1 MINDLD
7 LVRTF
12 LAVVEAGSFSAAAP
26 GVYRSQAAVS
36 QQVRR
41 LETQLGAT
49 LFERGHREVALSE
62 AGRRFLPHARRLLQA
77 GEQAR
82 LAARGIEQRTI
93 RIGVADDLAGPLA
106 MPALAALLAQDASL
120 AFEIASGATRV
131 LHAQLSAQLD
141 VVVGLAL
148 PRLAEGTELARLR
161 LGWFGHWH
169 GGGSLPL
176 ALCGEGCLLRRQA
189 LAALDRAGRPW
200 ELRVAASN
208 MGVVEAAAA
217 TGMAVGPLLVAA
229 VPESLPR
236 LAGLPSP
243 GDIGLRL
250 YASRRMDERLL
261 ERLATAIRQQAK
273 ARARRSTAPAGSG
286 RNPATLSAA
295 APRSSATMPRPGR
308 ASR

>member
-1 MINDLD
+1 VVPTILALRRNQGKRIFLSFGIRKTMINDLD

-41 LETQLGAT
+41 LETQLGMT

-77 GEQAR
+77 GELAC

-93 RIGVADDLAGPLA
+93 RIGVADDLAAPLA
-106 MPALAALLAQDASL
+106 MPALATLLAQDASL
-120 AFEIASGATRV
+120 TFEIATGTTRT
-131 LHAQLSAQLD
+131 LHAQLSTHLD
-141 VVVGLAL
+141 AAVGLAI

-161 LGWFGHWH
+161 LGWFGRWQ
-169 GGGSLPL
+169 GSGSLPL

-189 LAALDRAGRPW
+189 LAALDRAGQPW
-200 ELRVAASN
+200 ELRVVASN

-229 VPESLPR
+229 APESLPR
-236 LAGLPSP
+236 QAGLPSP

-250 YASRRMDERLL
+250 YASRRMDEHLL
-261 ERLATAIRQQAK
+261 ERLATAIRQQAEE
-273 ARARRSTAPAGSG
+273 RE
-286 RNPATLSAA
+286 
-295 APRSSATMPRPGR
+295 PRFH
-308 ASR
+308 

>member
-1 MINDLD
+1 MISDLD

-41 LETQLGAT
+41 LETQLGMT

-77 GEQAR
+77 GEQAH
-82 LAARGIEQRTI
+82 LAARGIERRTI
-93 RIGVADDLAGPLA
+93 RIGVADDLAAPLA
-106 MPALAALLAQDASL
+106 MPALAALLAQDAAL
-120 AFEIASGATRV
+120 AFEVVTGATRT
-131 LHAQLSAQLD
+131 LHAQLPAQLD
-141 VVVGLAL
+141 AVVGLAI
-148 PRLAEGTELARLR
+148 PRLAEGGELARLR
-161 LGWFGHWH
+161 LGWFGRWH
-169 GGGSLPL
+169 GSGSLPL

-217 TGMAVGPLLVAA
+217 TGMAVGPLLEAA
-229 VPESLPR
+229 APEGLPR
-236 LAGLPSP
+236 VAGLPSP

-261 ERLATAIRQQAK
+261 ERLAAAIRRQART
-273 ARARRSTAPAGSG
+273 RARRARKPG
-286 RNPATLSAA
+286 AT
-295 APRSSATMPRPGR
+295 G
-308 ASR
+308 